1 MFIEKNSFK
10 LNTFQK
16 RPLPQ
21 TPSPQKK
28 KNWYSTCP
36 RYVLFF
42 FTEKAL
48 TDQQYVVFTLHY
60 ATHKVTSLL
69 CLHNVMLHIKLC
81 IRYVLCYTG
90 QDSLES
96 TSLLCLQLIE
106 TSLEKAGTFLDA
118 CRETGASAM
127 VSAMDRLLLSINPRS
142 GKADHLVNITK

>member
-1 MFIEKNSFK
+1 MS
-10 LNTFQK
+10 
-16 RPLPQ
+16 
-21 TPSPQKK
+21 
-28 KNWYSTCP
+28 
-36 RYVLFF
+36 
-42 FTEKAL
+42 A
-48 TDQQYVVFTLHY
+48 VFTL
-60 ATHKVTSLL
+60 
-69 CLHNVMLHIKLC
+69 CFMLHIRPPISC
-81 IRYVLCYTG
+81 VNIFLCYTG